1 MTQPPAAAAKEAL
14 DLSFDL
20 DLPSFFPELA
30 GEWTEPS
37 AEAWDALM
45 RQVTDSEFR
54 DRPLPKVLL
63 PLHGE
68 PLDLTF

>member
-1 MTQPPAAAAKEAL
+1 MTQPQPPAAAEAL

-20 DLPSFFPELA
+20 GLPGFFPELA

-54 DRPLPKVLL
+54 DLP
-63 PLHGE
+63 P
-68 PLDLTF
+68 PRSSSPTASPWT